1 MPPSVDVVLPSAP
14 AAGSEPYSGGS
25 GPTSSYSV
33 CAVRVINGSPTIIA
47 NTWGGG
53 AAFKAK
59 SPKYESFLSPSDST
73 HGPSCIC

>member
-53 AAFKAK
+53 GSLQSKISK
-59 SPKYESFLSPSDST
+59 
-73 HGPSCIC
+73 I